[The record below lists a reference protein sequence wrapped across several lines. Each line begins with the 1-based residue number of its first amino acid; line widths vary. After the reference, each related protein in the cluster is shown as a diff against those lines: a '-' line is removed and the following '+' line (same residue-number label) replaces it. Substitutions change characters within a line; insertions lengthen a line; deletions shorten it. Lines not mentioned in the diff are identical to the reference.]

1 MFRSLMRP
9 AFVRR
14 PGWMVLGIVV
24 GVLASDVVG
33 AAQPAP
39 AAQAEPAKNP
49 FMFMSDGSLL
59 INYVKPDKTAD
70 FEMVMGKVKEA
81 LAKSDKPER
90 KEQAEGWKVFK
101 TDLPGPSG
109 AVTYFAI
116 VDPVDQGRRLQHA
129 TDPRRGVRRGRHQ
142 YDLQDVSGQ
151 RRRPAACCH
160 DAHAEHEV
168 VASELQIQPCV
179 EAVRWRVQ
187 RTVSQFEHPVVHAQP
202 QRSRQ
207 RHLHAAP
214 TLVPNPVSWCRPSV
228 SR

>member
-1 MFRSLMRP
+1 MFRSLVRP

-14 PGWMVLGIVV
+14 RGWIAVGIVV
-24 GVLASDVVG
+24 GVLASAVVR

-90 KEQAEGWKVFK
+90 KAQAEGWKVFK
-101 TDLPGPSG
+101 TDLPGPQG

-116 VDPVDQGRRLQHA
+116 VDPVIKGNDYNMRQILTEA
-129 TDPRRGVRRGRHQ
+129 FGVGDTNTI
-142 YDLQDVSGQ
+142 YKTLADSVAGQ
-151 RRRPAACCH
+151 QL
-160 DAHAEHEV
+160 
-168 VASELQIQPCV
+168 VAM
-179 EAVRWRVQ
+179 
-187 RTVSQFEHPVVHAQP
+187 
-202 QRSRQ
+202 
-207 RHLHAAP
+207 
-214 TLVPNPVSWCRPSV
+214 TLTLSMK
-228 SR
+228 